1 MDTSETYIKMCE
13 KADLKP
19 HGTKHDQQWQDGDYY
34 FLDEKVDVYTFWHYP
49 THIYNAIWLP
59 RQDQLQEMVDGD
71 VYEKVCNFYD
81 FVNDVV
87 GWELMKYKLKEDY
100 FTSMEQLWL
109 AFVMK
114 EKINKTWNGED
125 WI

>member
-13 KADLKP
+13 RADLKP
-19 HGTKHDQQWQDGDYY
+19 HNSEHDRQWQDGDCY